1 MLAYRIADGRF
12 PVYSGEGAARFGAR
26 WNSVGHAVIY
36 AASSYSGAVLEV
48 LAHSQSGDVPKHQA
62 MVEIT
67 IPASITAET
76 LSPAKLPGWDSE
88 DMAVARAFGDAW
100 LEQQRSAVVLVPG
113 MVTQGRESNVLIN
126 PAHPDFRLI
135 RPSKPQLVKWDV
147 RLFKK

>member
-26 WNSVGHAVIY
+26 WNSVSRAVIY

-62 MVEIT
+62 LVEIT
-67 IPASITAET
+67 IPPSVATET
-76 LSPAKLPGWDSE
+76 LLPEKLPGWNSDN
-88 DMAVARAFGDAW
+88 MAIARAFGDAW
-100 LEQQRSAVVLVPG
+100 LAQFRTAVLMVPS

-126 PAHPDFRLI
+126 PAHPDFGRI
-135 RPSKPQLVKWDV
+135 RASAPQGVEWDL
-147 RLFKK
+147 RLFKR